1 MADEGRPRLDAVVF
15 DTDGVVTKTAAV
27 HFAAWKRLFDDE
39 LRRRAGGDDF
49 EPFTHDDY
57 RRYVDGKPRED
68 GVASFLASRGIDLPF
83 GTADDPPGPATVHAL
98 GNEKNDHFLAQLRAD
113 GVEAFPSTVRFVEA
127 LRAAGVRTGVISA
140 SKNCAEVLEAAGVDR
155 LFDVRVDGLDAA
167 ELGFAG
173 KPDPAIF
180 LEAARRLGVAPE
192 RVAIVEDAV
201 AGVEAGRRGG
211 FGLVVGIDRVGHPE
225 ALTGHADLVV
235 TDLDELT
242 VDDDGAIVR
251 RERPEAPLPSLPSAL
266 DDDGIG
272 LLLEGRSPAVFLDYD
287 GTLTPIVARPELAVL
302 PPATGEVLDALAAR
316 CTVGIISGRDLDDV
330 RAMVGRGE
338 HLWFAGSHGFDI
350 ASPEGWRRDIE
361 AGRDVL
367 PQLDAA
373 EAALR
378 EQVPAVPEAW
388 VERKRFAI
396 AVHYRQTPDEHVDR
410 LERLVAEVAEASPG
424 LRLAGG
430 KKIFEL
436 RPDIPWDKGKAL
448 QHILEV
454 AGVDPATS
462 LAVYIGDDVTD
473 EDAFVAIRTTGVG
486 IVVGDEDR
494 PTAARFRVD
503 DTDQVRDF
511 LRLLLD
517 HAEGDA

>member
-1 MADEGRPRLDAVVF
+1 MVF

-113 GVEAFPSTVRFVEA
+113 GVEAFPSTVSFVEA

-211 FGLVVGIDRVGHPE
+211 LRARRRDRSRRPPRG
-225 ALTGHADLVV
+225 ADRPRRPRRDRPRRAHRRRRRCHRPPRATRGTAAV
-235 TDLDELT
+235 
-242 VDDDGAIVR
+242 AAVR
-251 RERPEAPLPSLPSAL
+251 PRRRR
-266 DDDGIG
+266 IG